1 MFGLFQVI
9 EFDIEYGNFFVGLG
23 NFLLVIPDLWRLQLF

>member
-9 EFDIEYGNFFVGLG
+9 EFDIEYGNLFVCLG
-23 NFLLVIPDLWRLQLF
+23 DFLLVIPDLWRFQLF